1 MTESNAFVSPE
12 YPVLFTVL
20 DPRDEEGT
28 GGTLS
33 SGEGLSLPGVP
44 GSGDDSALAE
54 PPGARLPSGYVGIS
68 LALLVNGIPSFL
80 ATVPLEESEVPG
92 VTESLSGG
100 NVRVAVVGVSVDES
114 DIPGSSGEP
123 TEAWRAPEET
133 STYPAAFLSL
143 VCADGRRIG
152 VARIVARRDSA
163 SPEEVA
169 RYVMKQITRGVQVP
183 DLASAG

>member
-1 MTESNAFVSPE
+1 MTEPNAFVSPE

-20 DPRDEEGT
+20 DPRNEEG
-28 GGTLS
+28 
-33 SGEGLSLPGVP
+33 SGEALSPGDALSLPGVP
-44 GSGDDSALAE
+44 GGADGSALAE
-54 PPGARLPSGYVGIS
+54 PAGARLPPGHVGIS

-80 ATVPLEESEVPG
+80 ATVPVEESEVPDMRS
-92 VTESLSGG
+92 SLSGG

-114 DIPGSSGEP
+114 DIHGSSGEP
-123 TEAWRAPEET
+123 TEAWRPPEA
-133 STYPAAFLSL
+133 SASYPAAFLSL